1 MSKKDFDQYYQTVC
15 DQYIQLREELDVFQ
29 KMLDERVIEPER
41 LETLK
46 KTFQPVLDTYQM
58 VSWVAFLLNKP
69 VNSKKRQRHDKML
82 KKKIGKLMPDFSPDS
97 LVNKNEKILNDIHNK
112 NTDGDVK

>member
-1 MSKKDFDQYYQTVC
+1 MSRKDFDQYYQTVC

-41 LETLK
+41 LEILK
-46 KTFQPVLDTYQM
+46 KTFQPILDTYQM

-69 VNSKKRQRHDKML
+69 VNSKKKQKHDRML
-82 KKKIGKLMPDFSPDS
+82 KKKISKLMPGFSPDTI
-97 LVNKNEKILNDIHNK
+97 VGRNEKILKDIHSK
-112 NTDGDVK
+112 NTGGDVE